1 METLKKIVTNQ
12 YFPAGSV
19 LAAVLLFWVVG
30 LLGGL
35 SLLNNNQP
43 PLTTLT
49 WLLFV
54 YSAAVLSPVAGLVAG
69 IDLVRRWRRN
79 RAAAPETR
87 SEAEDGIFGDETA
100 SDSSTAT
107 PPVPAGPAEADA
119 AKSSSG
125 ATQASRPPLPAKKPR
140 QSGREAA

>member
-87 SEAEDGIFGDETA
+87 TEAEAGGFGDQTA
-100 SDSSTAT
+100 SDSAAE
-107 PPVPAGPAEADA
+107 PAAPAEEA
-119 AKSSSG
+119 AQPSP
-125 ATQASRPPLPAKKPR
+125 AAPQTSRPPLPAKKPR

>member
-19 LAAVLLFWVVG
+19 LTAVLLFWIVG

-69 IDLVRRWRRN
+69 VDLVRRWRRN
-79 RAAAPETR
+79 RAAAPATR
-87 SEAEDGIFGDETA
+87 SEPGADVFGHEPAPDSAAA
-100 SDSSTAT
+100 SA
-107 PPVPAGPAEADA
+107 PAPAGPAEPGPAESSPA
-119 AKSSSG
+119 AAQTS
-125 ATQASRPPLPAKKPR
+125 PPPVPTKKPR
-140 QSGREAA
+140 QPGREAA

>member
-19 LAAVLLFWVVG
+19 LTAVVLFWVVG

-69 IDLVRRWRRN
+69 VDLVRRWRRN
-79 RAAAPETR
+79 RATGAAGSEPGAEFFGHQTRSDAAAAPASTVAR
-87 SEAEDGIFGDETA
+87 PAQPGQAEP
-100 SDSSTAT
+100 S
-107 PPVPAGPAEADA
+107 PGPA
-119 AKSSSG
+119 
-125 ATQASRPPLPAKKPR
+125 QASRPPLPAKKPR
-140 QSGREAA
+140 QPGREAA